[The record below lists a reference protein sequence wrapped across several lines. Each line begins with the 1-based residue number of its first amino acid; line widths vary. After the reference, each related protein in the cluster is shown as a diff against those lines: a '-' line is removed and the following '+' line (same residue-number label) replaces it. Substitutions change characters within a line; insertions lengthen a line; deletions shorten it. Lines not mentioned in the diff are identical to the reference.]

1 VAFLAYHPRVS
12 GPRFLYLHGFAS
24 GPQSSKG
31 VAFSEHFARVGV
43 NIERLNLRLPSLER
57 LRLSAGMAAAR
68 AAIGG
73 ARDRAVM
80 IGSSLGGLTAALAA
94 AADPRVCALVLMA
107 PAFRMVE
114 RWKARLGQAALGRW
128 RETGW
133 LEVDDYATRT
143 RGRVDFGFL
152 EDAAAVEAELDQQS
166 GGWPDVRV
174 PTLILHGRGD
184 TVVDIATSRQFAA
197 GKRHVRLVELDD
209 GHELGA
215 SVPRLLDE
223 AQRFLAGFLVPAGSG
238 AA

>member
-1 VAFLAYHPRVS
+1 MS

-31 VAFSEHFARVGV
+31 LAFGEHFARLGLA
-43 NIERLNLRLPSLER
+43 IDRLNLRLPSLEQ
-57 LRLSAGMAAAR
+57 LRLSAGIAAAR

-107 PAFRMVE
+107 PAFQLVE
-114 RWKARLGQAALGRW
+114 RWKARLGEAALGRW

-133 LEVDDYATRT
+133 LDVDDYATRT

-152 EDAAAVEAELDQQS
+152 EDAAAVEAEMQAQARADS
-166 GGWPDVRV
+166 GGFPDVRV
-174 PTLILHGRGD
+174 PTLILHGRND
-184 TVVDIATSRQFAA
+184 TVVDIQTSRRFAA

-209 GHELGA
+209 GHELTA
-215 SVPRLLDE
+215 SIPALLDE

>member
-1 VAFLAYHPRVS
+1 VS
-12 GPRFLYLHGFAS
+12 GPRLLYLHGFAS

-31 VAFSEHFARVGV
+31 LAFGEHFARLGLS
-43 NIERLNLRLPSLER
+43 IERLNLRLPSLEN
-57 LRLSAGMAAAR
+57 LRLSAGLAAAR

-107 PAFRMVE
+107 PAFQMVE
-114 RWKARLGQAALGRW
+114 RWKARLGEAALGRW
-128 RETGW
+128 RESGW
-133 LEVDDYATRT
+133 LEIDDYASRSKS
-143 RGRVDFGFL
+143 RVDFGFL
-152 EDAAAVEAELDQQS
+152 EDAGTVEASLPQES

-174 PTLILHGRGD
+174 PTLILHGQGD
-184 TVVDIATSRQFAA
+184 TVVDIQTSRQFAA

-209 GHELGA
+209 GHELTA
-215 SVPRLLDE
+215 SIPRLLDE
-223 AQRFLAGFLVPAGSG
+223 AQRFLANFLVPAGSG

>member
-1 VAFLAYHPRVS
+1 VS

-31 VAFSEHFARVGV
+31 LAFGEHFARLGLA
-43 NIERLNLRLPSLER
+43 IDRLNLRLPSLEQ
-57 LRLSAGMAAAR
+57 LRLSAGIAAAR

-94 AADPRVCALVLMA
+94 TADPRVCALVLMA
-107 PAFRMVE
+107 PAFQMVE

-133 LEVDDYATRT
+133 LDIDDYATRT

-152 EDAAAVEAELDQQS
+152 QDAESVEAEMQAAQPET
-166 GGWPDVRV
+166 GGFPDVRV
-174 PTLILHGRGD
+174 PTLILHGRND
-184 TVVDIATSRQFAA
+184 TVVDIQTSRQFAA

-209 GHELGA
+209 GHELTA
-215 SVPRLLDE
+215 SIPALLDE

>member
-1 VAFLAYHPRVS
+1 VS

-31 VAFSEHFARVGV
+31 VAFSEHFGRLGLA
-43 NIERLNLRLPSLER
+43 IDRLNLRLPSLER
-57 LRLSAGMAAAR
+57 LRLSAGIAAAR
-68 AAIGG
+68 AAIGD

-107 PAFRMVE
+107 PAFRMME
-114 RWKARLGQAALGRW
+114 RWKVRLGGRALDQW

-133 LEVDDYATRT
+133 LEIDDHASKT
-143 RGRVDFGFL
+143 RGRVDYGFI
-152 EDAAAVEAELDQQS
+152 EDASAIEAELDPS
-166 GGWPDVRV
+166 GGFPDVRV

-184 TVVDIATSRQFAA
+184 DVVDIASSRQFAA

-209 GHELGA
+209 GHELVA
-215 SVPRLLDE
+215 SIPRLLDE
-223 AQRFLAGFLVPAGSG
+223 AQRFLAGFLVPSGTG

>member
-1 VAFLAYHPRVS
+1 VS

-31 VAFSEHFARVGV
+31 VAFSEHFGRLGV

-57 LRLSAGMAAAR
+57 LRLSAGMAASR

-114 RWKARLGQAALGRW
+114 RWKARLGQAALGHW

-133 LEVDDYATRT
+133 LEVDDYATKT

-215 SVPRLLDE
+215 SVPQLLDE
-223 AQRFLAGFLVPAGSG
+223 AQRFLASFLVPAGSG

>member
-1 VAFLAYHPRVS
+1 MS

-31 VAFSEHFARVGV
+31 VAFSEHFARLGV

-57 LRLSAGMAAAR
+57 LRLSAGIAAAR

-114 RWKARLGQAALGRW
+114 RWKARLGQAALGHW

-152 EDAAAVEAELDQQS
+152 EDAPPVEAELTAVGRLARRARADADPARPRRHR
-166 GGWPDVRV
+166 GGHRSRRASSPRASATCAWSSW
-174 PTLILHGRGD
+174 T
-184 TVVDIATSRQFAA
+184 TATS
-197 GKRHVRLVELDD
+197 
-209 GHELGA
+209 
-215 SVPRLLDE
+215 
-223 AQRFLAGFLVPAGSG
+223 
-238 AA
+238 

>member
-1 VAFLAYHPRVS
+1 MS

-31 VAFSEHFARVGV
+31 VAFSEHFARLGLT
-43 NIERLNLRLPSLER
+43 IERLNLRVPSLER
-57 LRLSAGMAAAR
+57 LRLSAGLAAAR

-73 ARDRAVM
+73 ARDRAVL

-114 RWKARLGQAALGRW
+114 RWKLRLGQAALGRW

-133 LEVDDYATRT
+133 LEIDDYATRT

-152 EDAAAVEAELDQQS
+152 EDATAVEAELNRDQQAA
-166 GGWPDVRV
+166 GFPDVRV

-184 TVVDIATSRQFAA
+184 TVVDIASSRQFAA
-197 GKRHVRLVELDD
+197 GRRHVRLVELDD
-209 GHELGA
+209 GHELTA

>member
-1 VAFLAYHPRVS
+1 VS
-12 GPRFLYLHGFAS
+12 GPRLLYLHGFAS

-31 VAFSEHFARVGV
+31 LAFGEHFARLGLT
-43 NIERLNLRLPSLER
+43 IERLNLRLPSLEN
-57 LRLSAGMAAAR
+57 LRLSAGLAAAR

-114 RWKARLGQAALGRW
+114 RWKARLGEAALGRW
-128 RETGW
+128 RESGW
-133 LEVDDYATRT
+133 LEVDDFATRSKS
-143 RGRVDFGFL
+143 RVDFGFL
-152 EDAAAVEAELDQQS
+152 EDAAAIEAAA
-166 GGWPDVRV
+166 GGMPDVRV

-209 GHELGA
+209 GHELTA
-215 SVPRLLDE
+215 SIPRLLDE
-223 AQRFLAGFLVPAGSG
+223 AQHFLANFLVPVASG
-238 AA
+238 AT